1 MEFDSYIDWYNNLLT
16 MPLNDVILGVKDT
29 IEDKTVYLSLSDS
42 KVLKMDN
49 TSFVMG
55 YYYQVVLSVKDVDD
69 ELVRLVGDVYERLE
83 YDELV
88 RKQPFCTIILEV
100 FICLV
105 VQVVNHGNE
114 FT

>member
-16 MPLNDVILGVKDT
+16 MPLNDIILGVKDT
-29 IEDKTVYLSLSDS
+29 IQDKTVYLSLSDS

-69 ELVRLVGDVYERLE
+69 ELVRLVGDVLRDGWNMTNWSETAI
-83 YDELV
+83 
-88 RKQPFCTIILEV
+88 CTIILEV

>member
-1 MEFDSYIDWYNNLLT
+1 MEFDSYIDWYNNLLK

-69 ELVRLVGDVYERLE
+69 ELVRLVGDVLRDGWNMTNWSENSQLYNYTGSVYLPCGAGG
-83 YDELV
+83 
-88 RKQPFCTIILEV
+88 QPW
-100 FICLV
+100 
-105 VQVVNHGNE
+105 Q
-114 FT
+114 

>member
-1 MEFDSYIDWYNNLLT
+1 

-55 YYYQVVLSVKDVDD
+55 YYYQEIGRAHV
-69 ELVRLVGDVYERLE
+69 
-83 YDELV
+83 
-88 RKQPFCTIILEV
+88 
-100 FICLV
+100 
-105 VQVVNHGNE
+105 
-114 FT
+114 

>member
-16 MPLNDVILGVKDT
+16 MSLNDIILGVKDT

-55 YYYQVVLSVKDVDD
+55 YYYQVVLSVEDVDD
-69 ELVRLVGDVYERLE
+69 KLVGLVGDVLRTGWKMRNWSENSHLYNDTGSVDLPCGAGG
-83 YDELV
+83 
-88 RKQPFCTIILEV
+88 QTW
-100 FICLV
+100 
-105 VQVVNHGNE
+105 Q
-114 FT
+114 

>member
-1 MEFDSYIDWYNNLLT
+1 MNEFDSYIDWYNNLLK

-69 ELVRLVGDVYERLE
+69 ELVGLVGDVL
-83 YDELV
+83 
-88 RKQPFCTIILEV
+88 QNGWNILS
-100 FICLV
+100 FPWKHRSWHQSRRIK
-105 VQVVNHGNE
+105 
-114 FT
+114 

>member
-1 MEFDSYIDWYNNLLT
+1 

-29 IEDKTVYLSLSDS
+29 IKDKTVYLSLSDS

-69 ELVRLVGDVYERLE
+69 KLVGLVGDVLRNGWNMTNWSENSHLYNYTGSVYLPCGAGG
-83 YDELV
+83 
-88 RKQPFCTIILEV
+88 QPW
-100 FICLV
+100 
-105 VQVVNHGNE
+105 Q
-114 FT
+114 

>member
-69 ELVRLVGDVYERLE
+69 KLVGLVGDVLRNGWNMTNWSENSHLYN
-83 YDELV
+83 YTGSV
-88 RKQPFCTIILEV
+88 YFPCGAGGQAW
-100 FICLV
+100 
-105 VQVVNHGNE
+105 Q
-114 FT
+114 